1 MGTCSHCYCVWLEL
15 KSADYHSDYS
25 RYSLW
30 MISSLCLTTIYM
42 YAIHKGLLLK
52 TLLWTKSAQHCWVI
66 SITTI
71 EYCSTMQTLFH
82 NVMSV
87 VLQNVTTMVTHEF
100 ILLIMQFDNVLFT
113 ESCVNCSCTI
123 AYGLLTI
130 IVVLALA
137 VFFFSKV
144 HESAVV
150 AVTSTHLCC
159 ISHAWSALTTN

>member
-1 MGTCSHCYCVWLEL
+1 
-15 KSADYHSDYS
+15 
-25 RYSLW
+25 
-30 MISSLCLTTIYM
+30 
-42 YAIHKGLLLK
+42 
-52 TLLWTKSAQHCWVI
+52 
-66 SITTI
+66 
-71 EYCSTMQTLFH
+71 MQTLFH